1 MGKENNKIC
10 IVGPSLKMGGME
22 RASANLANSI
32 YKIGND
38 VTYLSFFNQEK
49 FFRLEDGVKFIEPVD
64 FNITS
69 LSILKSL
76 KWIRRK
82 IKVIQPDRI
91 IVFNKF
97 YSALVLLA
105 LIGTNSKVFISERS
119 SPLFKWNF
127 KHEAINRLIFW
138 MIKPYGIIAQ
148 TSIAADYQKKY
159 YGKNI
164 PIGIVPN
171 ALRPI
176 KNFPEI
182 QREKIVLAVGRLRD
196 PLKGFDRLIEAFSKI
211 ESSDWKLV
219 FAGGDENGFDL
230 KNQAKE
236 LGILDK
242 IEFLGQVKDL
252 DPVYAKASIFVIPS
266 RSEGFPNAL
275 CEAMGAGLPC
285 IAFDFIAGPRD
296 IINHGHD
303 GIIVEDGN
311 IDKLAIAIDKMIEDK
326 NARDNFGKNAEA
338 IQSRLSA
345 EVIGKKMMDFVLS

>member
-138 MIKPYGIIAQ
+138 MIKPYGII
-148 TSIAADYQKKY
+148 
-159 YGKNI
+159 
-164 PIGIVPN
+164 
-171 ALRPI
+171 
-176 KNFPEI
+176 
-182 QREKIVLAVGRLRD
+182 
-196 PLKGFDRLIEAFSKI
+196 
-211 ESSDWKLV
+211 
-219 FAGGDENGFDL
+219 
-230 KNQAKE
+230 
-236 LGILDK
+236 
-242 IEFLGQVKDL
+242 
-252 DPVYAKASIFVIPS
+252 
-266 RSEGFPNAL
+266 
-275 CEAMGAGLPC
+275 
-285 IAFDFIAGPRD
+285 DFISPYNSDKYVNRNHKND
-296 IINHGHD
+296 IIF
-303 GIIVEDGN
+303 IVELIITEMN
-311 IDKLAIAIDKMIEDK
+311 KITLQISLE
-326 NARDNFGKNAEA
+326 
-338 IQSRLSA
+338 
-345 EVIGKKMMDFVLS
+345 